1 MCSSI
6 RSVNVLAA
14 MLAVVIAL
22 SGVADVAHAGDAA
35 VRATEVNFFTPAVP
49 TGAPREGSCWTRSIA
64 VTRPGAWRCMIGN
77 AIHDPCFQAPPH
89 RGVVVCDADPAT
101 GEAGF
106 VLKLTKPLPEETPP
120 AYEQAEPWLMQLADG
135 SVCAP
140 FTGTMPLVGGDAA
153 RWYCFDPSVPMRNA
167 ARSRGLVTK
176 IHRVGAIWTV
186 DRYAESQAGPPG
198 AGAERR
204 VRAQRVGVVKVW
216 E

>member
-1 MCSSI
+1 MSLKSLVTLI
-6 RSVNVLAA
+6 AASALVAAAFVLPSATAA
-14 MLAVVIAL
+14 
-22 SGVADVAHAGDAA
+22 AA
-35 VRATEVNFFTPAVP
+35 APISQTEVTFFTPAVP
-49 TGAPREGSCWTRSIA
+49 PGAPRDGSCWTRSIA

-77 AIHDPCFQAPPH
+77 AIHDPCFQVSPD

-101 GEAGF
+101 REAGF

-120 AYEQAEPWLMQLADG
+120 AYEPAEPWLMQLADG

-153 RWYCFDPSVPMRNA
+153 RWYCFDPSVPMSNA

-186 DRYAESQAGPPG
+186 DRYAESQAGPSG